1 MRFTLLYVLVLF
13 PIMNSIA
20 ISQKDTVY
28 INYFDG
34 IDMDRVRLLMG
45 VCTQILGQF
54 KPKTLYFLFA
64 CPGGHVA
71 AGIALYNF
79 LKAIPPKIVMHNMS
93 SVDSIGTVIFL
104 AGDER
109 YASPNTTFLFH
120 GVETQFQKGVSLN
133 LSKMEEIKSGLAED
147 QNKIAGI
154 IADNSRITVDEIQ
167 KLFAQGEAKS
177 LDFAKEK
184 GFINEIKTITL
195 THDDFLINVSFQS
208 KN

>member
-1 MRFTLLYVLVLF
+1 MAE
-13 PIMNSIA
+13 P
-20 ISQKDTVY
+20 ISQEKEVVY

-34 IDMDRVRLLMG
+34 IDMERVRLLMG
-45 VCTQILGQF
+45 VCTQILGQL

-64 CPGGHVA
+64 SPGGQVD

-93 SVDSIGTVIFL
+93 SVDSIGTVVFL

-120 GVETQFQKGVSLN
+120 GVSTQFQKEAALN
-133 LSKMEEIKSGLAED
+133 LSQIKEIESRLSED

-154 IADNSRITVDEIQ
+154 IADNSQITKEEVQ
-167 KLFAQGEAKS
+167 RLFAQGETKS
-177 LDFAKEK
+177 LDFAKQK
-184 GFINEIKTITL
+184 GFITDIKSL
-195 THDDFLINVSFQS
+195 RLSHEDVLINVGFQS
-208 KN
+208 KG

>member
-1 MRFTLLYVLVLF
+1 MIENKIVQ
-13 PIMNSIA
+13 
-20 ISQKDTVY
+20 QKDIVY

-45 VCTQILGQF
+45 VCTQILSQF

-64 CPGGHVA
+64 SPGGQVS

-79 LKAIPPKIVMHNMS
+79 LKTISPKIIMHNMS
-93 SVDSIGTVIFL
+93 SVDSIGTVVFL

-120 GVETQFQKGVSLN
+120 GVEMQFKDGATLN
-133 LSKMEEIKSGLAED
+133 LSKMEEMKSGLSED

-154 IADNSRITVDEIQ
+154 IADNSDITKKEIQ
-167 KLFAQGEAKS
+167 TLFSQGETKPLS
-177 LDFAKEK
+177 FAREK
-184 GFINEIKTITL
+184 GFISDIKTINL
-195 THDDFLINVSFQS
+195 TDDDILINVSFQGN
-208 KN
+208 K